1 MKTCPSCGKQFDDSV
16 SYCPSC
22 GASMS
27 QSQTGTTM
35 PESRPAP
42 AAPEKDRIVAGILA
56 ILLGCLGIQYFY
68 CGKNS
73 AGVICILI
81 SVLSCGI
88 GAAILELLTIIQG
101 VLMLTGT
108 QEAFMEKY
116 VKTNSSFPLF

>member
-1 MKTCPSCGKQFDDSV
+1 MN
-16 SYCPSC
+16 
-22 GASMS
+22 
-27 QSQTGTTM
+27 QSQTTTTM
-35 PESRPAP
+35 PQPRP
-42 AAPEKDRIVAGILA
+42 APEKDRIVAGILA

-81 SVLSCGI
+81 SLLSCGI
-88 GAAILELLTIIQG
+88 GAAVLELLTIIQG

-116 VKTNSSFPLF
+116 VNTNSSFPLF

>member
-1 MKTCPSCGKQFDDSV
+1 MN
-16 SYCPSC
+16 
-22 GASMS
+22 
-27 QSQTGTTM
+27 QSQTTTM
-35 PESRPAP
+35 PQPRP
-42 AAPEKDRIVAGILA
+42 APEKDRIVAGILA

-81 SVLSCGI
+81 SLLSCGI
-88 GAAILELLTIIQG
+88 GAAVLELLTIIQG

-116 VKTNSSFPLF
+116 VNTNSSFPLF

>member
-1 MKTCPSCGKQFDDSV
+1 
-16 SYCPSC
+16 
-22 GASMS
+22 MS

-81 SVLSCGI
+81 SLLSCGI
-88 GAAILELLTIIQG
+88 GAAVLELLTIIQG

-116 VKTNSSFPLF
+116 VNTNSSFPLF